1 MPRGNGLWG
10 EWILQTKLGKIL
22 AKLVVR
28 GLVKRGSIRGV
39 AHRVGKSCMLLL
51 LRLSNW
57 ILGFRRS
64 ITERIHCEG
73 IGRNWLARSP
83 CVVEAGLVALMW
95 SWWLLLLEPV
105 TSIPSGTSRIVVRMV
120 IS

>member
-1 MPRGNGLWG
+1 M
-10 EWILQTKLGKIL
+10 
-22 AKLVVR
+22 
-28 GLVKRGSIRGV
+28 
-39 AHRVGKSCMLLL
+39 

-57 ILGFRRS
+57 MLDFRRP
-64 ITERIHCEG
+64 ITEWIHREG

-95 SWWLLLLEPV
+95 SWRLLLLEPV
-105 TSIPSGTSRIVVRMV
+105 SSIPSGTSRIVVRMV